1 MEGRSSR
8 RFHLFV
14 ATVLAAIPWLLLSS
28 KDHYWIGKEMFQSTG
43 DVTGS
48 GGSITKPINNIAP
61 ALRNDT
67 KSDDADENIDDAQSA
82 ATSKKKHNDD
92 NTYQKDNEQWNQIKQ
107 LVCPKQVPNPMV
119 WPILFEQAR
128 KELGFDLQFVPN
140 TESDKEFV
148 KNFYMFSSGGIGLKS
163 NDGEHHLVYLTVWKG
178 ANAHIRENIN
188 KRTNLDDRWEFQ
200 SNIVDMMKF
209 GHRDFSELWSPI
221 PISKRNQTCVVTAVR
236 DPIEHFLSGYNE
248 MEFRSTP
255 SFHTAHRVQPDGQER
270 QYERYKYGNEAR
282 FERYVSDFVWS
293 APSTGVYPSNPFSNI
308 FHTYSMCG
316 ILWVLKEQADLFGV
330 NAPTLTSYL
339 PSISN
344 VSSAFPNLVNTN
356 CHGFDAEFN
365 RPFTSNR
372 ESHHPSGKDE
382 DGFYAAA
389 KRVWSKQDA
398 TSRALCA
405 LHLMDYA
412 CFDLIPVPDL
422 CQDVF
427 SDTAFNEMMITNATK
442 KISPS
447 PNLTEDRYRT
457 NNVCSFCERGIPDPE
472 LVVPGTGEQSCS
484 SIKAMTDTETF
495 TVELCETI
503 QKDGAICCP
512 DNEQDTSMKDESK
525 AKGEGEG

>member
-1 MEGRSSR
+1 
-8 RFHLFV
+8 
-14 ATVLAAIPWLLLSS
+14 
-28 KDHYWIGKEMFQSTG
+28 
-43 DVTGS
+43 
-48 GGSITKPINNIAP
+48 
-61 ALRNDT
+61 
-67 KSDDADENIDDAQSA
+67 
-82 ATSKKKHNDD
+82 
-92 NTYQKDNEQWNQIKQ
+92 
-107 LVCPKQVPNPMV
+107 
-119 WPILFEQAR
+119 
-128 KELGFDLQFVPN
+128 
-140 TESDKEFV
+140 
-148 KNFYMFSSGGIGLKS
+148 MFSSGGIGLKS

-188 KRTNLDDRWEFQ
+188 KRTNLDNRWEFQ

-221 PISKRNQTCVVTAVR
+221 PISKRNQTCVVTALR

-255 SFHTAHRVQPDGQER
+255 FFHTAHKVQPDGKER

-316 ILWVLKEQADLFGV
+316 ILWVLKEQADLLGV
-330 NAPTLTSYL
+330 NAPKLTSYL

-344 VSSAFPNLVNTN
+344 VSSAFPNLINTN

-412 CFDLIPVPDL
+412 CFDLIPVPEL

-442 KISPS
+442 TIPPS
-447 PNLTEDRYRT
+447 PNLTEDRYA
-457 NNVCSFCERGIPDPE
+457 CSFCERGIPDPDLE
-472 LVVPGTGEQSCS
+472 VPGTGEQSCG

-495 TVELCETI
+495 TAELCETI

-512 DNEQDTSMKDESK
+512 DN
-525 AKGEGEG
+525 